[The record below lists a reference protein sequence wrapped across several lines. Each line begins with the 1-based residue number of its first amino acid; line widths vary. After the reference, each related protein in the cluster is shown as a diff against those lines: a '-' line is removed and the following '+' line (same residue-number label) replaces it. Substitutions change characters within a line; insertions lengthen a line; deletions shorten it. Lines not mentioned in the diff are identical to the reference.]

1 MKTKPLVLVA
11 LVLTAIAV
19 SAGAGLA
26 IGRLGARLN
35 GMTATCDRAGVARA
49 VAAGVAKVTVHL
61 LACR

>member
-11 LVLTAIAV
+11 LVLTAVAV
-19 SAGAGLA
+19 SAGAGLV

-35 GMTATCDRAGVARA
+35 GMTATGDCAGVARA
-49 VAAGVAKVTVHL
+49 VAAGVAKAAVHV

>member
-11 LVLTAIAV
+11 LVLTAVAV
-19 SAGAGLA
+19 SAGAGLV

-35 GMTATCDRAGVARA
+35 GMTATGDRAGVARA
-49 VAAGVAKVTVHL
+49 VVAGVAKAAVHV